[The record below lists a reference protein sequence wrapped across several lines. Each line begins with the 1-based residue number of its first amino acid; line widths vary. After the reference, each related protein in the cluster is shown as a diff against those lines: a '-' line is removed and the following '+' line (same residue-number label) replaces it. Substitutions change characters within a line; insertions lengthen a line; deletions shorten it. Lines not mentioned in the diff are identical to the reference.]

1 MRFDA
6 RSQAAHRAQVV
17 EIDGI
22 GAADRERDSV
32 HHQREALPDAFEVVK
47 RLAAGNQIIFSDDLE
62 PIDRMR
68 LAQDGLIVGR
78 SQAKAEAGEF
88 HREWAGR

>member
-1 MRFDA
+1 MWFDA
-6 RSQAAHRAQVV
+6 RSQAAHHPQIV

-22 GAADRERDSV
+22 GAADRERDTV
-32 HHQREALPDAFEVVK
+32 HHQRKPLADAFEVVQ

-68 LAQDGLIVGR
+68 LAQDRLIVRR
-78 SQAKAEAGEF
+78 S
-88 HREWAGR
+88 